1 MSIHITID
9 SLRNVHPD
17 QIQSIISKMGNSVS
31 SYMLREGSI
40 FDDLYFD
47 FNVNQFEN
55 GYKLIKSTDQLINQD
70 CSICIDKLLPGEY
83 KRELKCSHVFH
94 KKCIDKWT
102 KSEFSC
108 PVCRSK
114 DL

>member
-9 SLRNVHPD
+9 SLRNVHPEKV
-17 QIQSIISKMGNSVS
+17 QSIFFKMGNSVS
-31 SYMLREGSI
+31 CHMLQEGSI
-40 FDDLYFD
+40 SDDLYFN
-47 FNVNQFEN
+47 FKINKFVN
-55 GYKLIKSTDQLINQD
+55 GYKRINSGEQLINQN
-70 CSICIDKLLPGEY
+70 CSICIDKFLLGEY

-108 PVCRSK
+108 PTCRSK